1 MTQYPIEPRTRKCVR
16 GYGFLPFASNLSNK
30 YGKQLLDTTTKTEL
44 DALKT
49 VSKKVVQK
57 AAEAAG
63 EFIGNKITDKNC
75 ETKICT

>member
-1 MTQYPIEPRTRKCVR
+1 MTQYPIEPRTRSLS
-16 GYGFLPFASNLSNK
+16 FTSNQSNK

-49 VSKKVVQK
+49 ISKKVVHK

-63 EFIGNKITDKNC
+63 EFIGNKIVDKNC
-75 ETKICT
+75 KTKICTW